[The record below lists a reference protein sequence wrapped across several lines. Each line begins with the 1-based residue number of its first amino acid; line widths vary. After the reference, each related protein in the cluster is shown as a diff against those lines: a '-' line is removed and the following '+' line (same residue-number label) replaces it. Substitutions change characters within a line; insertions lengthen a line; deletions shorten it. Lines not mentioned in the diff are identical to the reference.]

1 MYNQQQ
7 QQETKN
13 DNNEIQQ
20 QPITCS
26 PSLIR
31 EPTTLESLT
40 TTLQSFSLPTFS
52 SPFRT
57 YSPPDGHPQQHWI
70 NHHHQLPPPP
80 PPLSTAE
87 PDRIIFSN
95 WFEFNQRRHLL
106 SINPV
111 GLAIW
116 DTEDLEALAQL
127 AWIRW
132 DNLNLK
138 QNEPRTN
145 LTPQFQ
151 NLEPI
156 SAAVLPS
163 SHPSSQLILLVLFNS
178 LLDRSSKLITISA
191 NTATILDSIDLP
203 GIALELKTNQR
214 LAAIATK
221 SPLALHLYQW
231 DSNQPAL
238 SKLACSP
245 ILDLAP
251 TPKTGT
257 PVFNLGQTRLLV
269 YASSKPPSE
278 REPPIATG
286 PGFSFGF
293 SAQDPRSPPS
303 TGDHSREGFPSPYTA
318 TRHSSHTGISG
329 SSWKNSVAPNLDAI
343 DETARKVGGGLL
355 TGAKYLSSW
364 GQNLWNPN
372 IDTLHSPRQGLHQS
386 TRNDID
392 PAFSQSAPTPHMMSA
407 ARPTNSSRSEEPQGS
422 YGNVKIVDLFS
433 SATSTSQAHRHHP
446 IFHFKTSS
454 DPLTFVSLN
463 PSSNLLLASSI
474 DGHSF
479 HVFELRPD
487 TRVGKSYLNSCRHQ
501 STREAT
507 VWHRY
512 KLTRGFTSAEVTGVV
527 WRWDSKIVSV
537 LTEHG
542 THHLFAIHPAGGTLT
557 TTIGGEVGR
566 SPRAMS
572 DPLSAIFS
580 PRVHNPRTPQP
591 LSVTVTAFEKIK
603 HKSMRHHSL
612 PQHTDNGHMR
622 SLGYLDYHP
631 NEHDSLSNPH
641 HTSLIF
647 ALNPSSNT
655 SHNSHTDQI
664 LSESHKRSPS
674 VLLHDPTTNSVTLYN
689 FESKKKL
696 LNPVLNKNSSLIGS
710 AQENQQQQQL
720 LISEVKKKQ
729 NSASPSGLSQLM
741 QQTKQFEPKMNGH
754 EQHSSPT
761 NLVVGS
767 FAPAVWHLSARE
779 HPRMNLTNRLYKPV
793 LEVTARQL
801 SQPSKLPSTPDSTL
815 GYIIHRTR
823 SNGENWTSFA
833 ELDTFSH
840 SLRILPRSIY
850 ICHQFDFY
858 NFTQLP
864 QSPALSHHHH
874 HHIYHPASHH
884 QHSYLA
890 QISKVNFDQIKKS
903 KLVVK
908 REVQIQP
915 GDLSI
920 DHEPVD
926 LFGLSRVEIDDHFVN
941 HHPISLP
948 GSNQSNSSTNQMY
961 AEPLRSAVETVLDST
976 ITSPKST
983 SQFFPEFPNGHP
995 GRRGPSGGS
1004 PLASLK
1010 KSVTENMA
1018 PVVGVVNDRVRK
1030 ELEKITSRSMI
1041 GEVNRRRISFGLGYY
1056 KRKSEVFESGAAYS
1070 EGATSVSFEDD
1081 QDEAIRIDRSIFDH
1095 QGPSS
1100 ASMTSFSTT
1109 HSLGRPHSDSPM
1121 DPNSLHHHRSE
1132 SMDLAQSDHP
1142 PEKWDGWT
1150 FEDDFDLN
1158 PKPVDPDHLINA
1170 RSPSLQGYDSFG
1182 LDESPMISQP
1192 IWTTASKP
1200 KPPVHSLTKK
1210 GNLQESPLGLDDI
1223 VTKQASLNGSEN
1235 VSKPED
1241 QDCLQ
1246 IPTNGRQIDSDHTS
1260 GSPSES
1266 ALSTSTS
1273 ASISISVAG
1282 DEPPSVPVPV
1292 ICRDDE
1298 KEKDGLARKA
1308 ADGEARSGSK
1318 SSISTKERRNL
1329 SKNSRAS
1336 GSTKSK
1342 SKNRS

>member
-57 YSPPDGHPQQHWI
+57 YSPPDGHPSNTGSTIII
-70 NHHHQLPPPP
+70 NYHHHHHLSLLP
-80 PPLSTAE
+80 
-87 PDRIIFSN
+87 
-95 WFEFNQRRHLL
+95 NQIG
-106 SINPV
+106 SSSQ
-111 GLAIW
+111 
-116 DTEDLEALAQL
+116 T
-127 AWIRW
+127 
-132 DNLNLK
+132 
-138 QNEPRTN
+138 
-145 LTPQFQ
+145 
-151 NLEPI
+151 
-156 SAAVLPS
+156 AAVLPS
-163 SHPSSQLILLVLFNS
+163 SHPSSQLILLVLFNHF
-178 LLDRSSKLITISA
+178 LDRSSKLITISA

-463 PSSNLLLASSI
+463 PSSNLLLTSSI

-542 THHLFAIHPAGGTLT
+542 THRTFSQFISQGFWVIHNIPTSLDLFAIHPAGGTLT

-850 ICHQFDFY
+850 ICHQFDFH

>member
-463 PSSNLLLASSI
+463 PSSNLLLTSSI

-542 THHLFAIHPAGGTLT
+542 THRTFSQFISQGFWVIHNIPTSLDLFAIHPAGGTLT

-833 ELDTFSH
+833 ELDTF
-840 SLRILPRSIY
+840 
-850 ICHQFDFY
+850 
-858 NFTQLP
+858 T
-864 QSPALSHHHH
+864 LSHHHH

-1158 PKPVDPDHLINA
+1158 LNLSILIILSTPVLLRYKD
-1170 RSPSLQGYDSFG
+1170 
-1182 LDESPMISQP
+1182 
-1192 IWTTASKP
+1192 TTR
-1200 KPPVHSLTKK
+1200 L